1 MERTEVSRN
10 QLVNQLL
17 HVGHGNLDIYIEV
30 GSKAVQEEPEL
41 FGHLIVW
48 NQKKG
53 EVRDSK
59 VALPVLALRG
69 NPDKGLYENAV
80 ANLCRLDPKNLLKA
94 ILFSRGL
101 TAGKI
106 RTIQKVPVTS
116 TGIRKTQYVQ
126 KKVEIPV
133 APAPL
138 GFGAGKILE
147 KGITL
152 YIRARESNRK
162 WWNDTAIQHRRSLKS
177 LYALGRIK
185 PAPFAQ
191 DILFGRPTGKM
202 IKSSFDG
209 KLKPEIGPR
218 IYPRGSVF
226 EKVKDLKNMSPKE
239 AAGTILNYG
248 IPFII
253 AIGASGKTK
262 DEPDI
267 ILALIE
273 QMSGAELVN
282 NTQMLQRYGI
292 FESPPLKAAYDKAIE
307 RTRKD
312 TRVSSLKATRA
323 AEVVTDKK
331 ASRKLKQIQDQRL
344 QELGGVE
351 GDWLVLGDRSG
362 SMSASII
369 VAINIASLIAQQ
381 VKGKVYLTLFNTAP
395 SPYDVTG
402 KTLEQIND
410 MTKRL
415 TATGGTSIGC
425 GLDLLQEKG
434 ILINGIAICS
444 DGGDNTIPFFHEAY
458 KRYTKKFSIEP
469 PVYLFH
475 VPGDADQLSV
485 LCEREGIL
493 IEKFQLGRNVD
504 FYSLP
509 NIVKTL
515 RTSRYTLIEEIMEM
529 PLLGFT
535 DVFKELA
542 TN

>member
-10 QLVNQLL
+10 QIVSQLL
-17 HVGHGNLDIYIEV
+17 HVGHGNLDIYNEI
-30 GSKAVQEEPEL
+30 GLKAVQVEPEL
-41 FGHLIVW
+41 FGHVIVW
-48 NQKKG
+48 NHEKG

-59 VALPVLALRG
+59 VAFPIIALRG
-69 NPDKGLYENAV
+69 SPDEELYENAV
-80 ANLCRLDPKNLLKA
+80 AHLCRLDPKNFLKA

-106 RTIQKVPVTS
+106 SAIQKVPVTS
-116 TGIRKTQYVQ
+116 TTRGRKIQYIQ
-126 KKVEIPV
+126 RKVEIPV
-133 APAPL
+133 TPTPL

-152 YIRARESNRK
+152 YIRARESSRK
-162 WWNDTAIQHRRSLKS
+162 WWSDTAIQHKKSLKS
-177 LYALGRIK
+177 LYALGHIK

-191 DILFGRPTGKM
+191 DILFGRPTGRM
-202 IKSSFDG
+202 IVSKFDG

-218 IYPRGSVF
+218 IYPKGSVF
-226 EKVKDLKNMSPKE
+226 EKIRDLKDMSPEE
-239 AAGTILNYG
+239 AAGTILNYK

-253 AIGASGKTK
+253 SVGALGGLK
-262 DEPDI
+262 DKPDI
-267 ILALIE
+267 ILALME

-282 NTQMLQRYGI
+282 NTQMLQRYGV

-312 TRVSSLKATRA
+312 KVSSLKATRA

-362 SMSASII
+362 SMSTSIV
-369 VAINIASLIAQQ
+369 VAINVASLIAQQ
-381 VKGKVYLTLFNTAP
+381 VKGKVYLTLFNTDP
-395 SPYDVTG
+395 VSFDVTG
-402 KTLEQIND
+402 KTLDQITD

-415 TATGGTSIGC
+415 RAVGGTSVGC
-425 GLDLLQEKG
+425 GLDLLLEKG
-434 ILINGIAICS
+434 ILVNGIAICS
-444 DGGDNTIPFFHEAY
+444 DGGDNTAPFFHEAY
-458 KRYTKKFSIEP
+458 GRYAKKFGMEP

-475 VPGDADQLSV
+475 VPGDADRLSIF
-485 LCEREGIL
+485 CERERIL
-493 IEKFQLGRNVD
+493 IEKFQLGPNVD

-515 RTSRYTLIEEIMEM
+515 RTSRYTLVEEIMEM
-529 PLLGFT
+529 TLLGFT
-535 DVFKELA
+535 DVFKELL
-542 TN
+542 T